1 MRNLYLCALVGA
13 CAMALN
19 GVFDDAVGSER
30 NSQDFIGYEPNAN
43 EESDSSLE
51 EDLLEGA
58 ERASGFEEDIGGFG
72 DFSTFGG
79 GPPVGSGD
87 SDDIRSRRS
96 RTPPIRP
103 GAAAAGQAPP
113 PGLVPPAGAA
123 AGGPEFFDIG
133 TGSAAPAN
141 DNDLLIMR

>member
-1 MRNLYLCALVGA
+1 MRNLYLCALFGA

-19 GVFDDAVGSER
+19 GVFDDGADSGR
-30 NSQDFIGYEPNAN
+30 NSENQQDFIGYEPNAN

-96 RTPPIRP
+96 RPSRGARP
-103 GAAAAGQAPP
+103 Q
-113 PGLVPPAGAA
+113 
-123 AGGPEFFDIG
+123 
-133 TGSAAPAN
+133 
-141 DNDLLIMR
+141 RR

>member
-1 MRNLYLCALVGA
+1 MSLT
-13 CAMALN
+13 
-19 GVFDDAVGSER
+19 GVFDDGGEASE
-30 NSQDFIGYEPNAN
+30 NQQDFIDYEPNAN

-58 ERASGFEEDIGGFG
+58 DRASGFEEDIGGLG

-96 RTPPIRP
+96 RTSPTRP

-113 PGLVPPAGAA
+113 PGLVPPASAA

-133 TGSAAPAN
+133 KG
-141 DNDLLIMR
+141 